1 MHEGKKHNVIL
12 LTWVHGAL
20 FCDPSR
26 DKCIVASSPRPYIRL
41 ARSCVLCESFPLLVY
56 SVGSLT
62 GFHLVPG
69 KSQKFIYA
77 VKFVCNVMFS
87 ATTNNVGLNVNLR
100 DHFDDRLN
108 REEVRLI
115 D

>member
-1 MHEGKKHNVIL
+1 
-12 LTWVHGAL
+12 
-20 FCDPSR
+20 
-26 DKCIVASSPRPYIRL
+26 
-41 ARSCVLCESFPLLVY
+41 VLCESFQPY
-56 SVGSLT
+56 SVGPLT
-62 GFHLVPG
+62 GLIRPG

-77 VKFVCNVMFS
+77 VEFVCNVMFS